1 MLHIDVLCH
10 AALYIVRYIRDVANQ
25 IVIYVCFDYKATT
38 QLRKFA
44 IRLA

>member
-25 IVIYVCFDYKATT
+25 IVIYICL
-38 QLRKFA
+38 QR
-44 IRLA
+44 RLNYENSQFV